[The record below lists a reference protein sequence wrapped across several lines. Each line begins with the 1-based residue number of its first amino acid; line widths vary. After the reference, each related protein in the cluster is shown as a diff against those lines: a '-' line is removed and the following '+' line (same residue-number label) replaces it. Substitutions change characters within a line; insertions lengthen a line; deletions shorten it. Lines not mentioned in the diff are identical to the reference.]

1 MTDDTLRDHL
11 DHALNAVLTARVAA
25 GRVEAPSLPDD
36 ALHGA
41 LGQSGDYQQ
50 ARVQVRE
57 ALDALQGVVDGETWA
72 KILRLEGT
80 MNAALAEAVE
90 IAWKLGW
97 TAGSAGIRER

>member
-36 ALHGA
+36 ALHEA

-57 ALDALQGVVDGETWA
+57 ALDALQAEVDTETWN
-72 KILRLEGT
+72 KILRLEGA
-80 MNAALAEAVE
+80 MNAALAEAIEVT
-90 IAWKLGW
+90 WKLGW
-97 TAGSAGIRER
+97 VAGAGARRRS